1 MDWSKESLRIVDVIK
16 GHFAMLIQRSKEKAD
31 KEEAERLENYYRIL
45 KKKSANIPC
54 KHLTTA
60 TLDRLS
66 ACKFRDKPFLLYFKC
81 EEGLEALLNWQ
92 VIHWLS
98 IL

>member
-1 MDWSKESLRIVDVIK
+1 MIK

-31 KEEAERLENYYRIL
+31 KEEAERLENYYRML
-45 KKKSANIPC
+45 KKKSTNIPC
-54 KHLTTA
+54 KHLTA
-60 TLDRLS
+60 AILDRLS

-92 VIHWLS
+92 VIRCLS
-98 IL
+98 IH